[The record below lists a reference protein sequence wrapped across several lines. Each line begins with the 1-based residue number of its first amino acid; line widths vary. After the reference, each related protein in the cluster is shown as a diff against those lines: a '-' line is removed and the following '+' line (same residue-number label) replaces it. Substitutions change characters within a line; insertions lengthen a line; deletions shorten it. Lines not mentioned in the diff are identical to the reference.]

1 MMRTWMAAAA
11 MGALVGCTSVRMVE
25 RDGCWLKQTEKWP
38 SRVNEELA
46 FCKKPAPAPAQ
57 DPLAR
62 LVQECVAQ
70 ADYRWENRAIDA
82 WNRDQP
88 IPPRDS
94 DEKIAASCMTEAAAA
109 LGPEAE
115 RAALKARLAELD
127 RDRNALRSTAETDRE
142 FFRQSNDK
150 MAAALGEA
158 AKKPAPA
165 AVATATSTGTA
176 TTESELKSQHEQGAP
191 AAPPTTVV
199 GFNAPAPATPV
210 VVAPV
215 AAPALTTPQEERA
228 LPATGGG
235 RRPEVAQPAKP
246 ATSSAPCVPR
256 KTPAGKA
263 QPGKPVPADA
273 APNCEKTAANPPS
286 PLAG

>member
-191 AAPPTTVV
+191 PAPPTTVV

-210 VVAPV
+210 PPWPPVEAPPAPVLVPPLPPAPPRPPVAP
-215 AAPALTTPQEERA
+215 
-228 LPATGGG
+228 
-235 RRPEVAQPAKP
+235 
-246 ATSSAPCVPR
+246 
-256 KTPAGKA
+256 
-263 QPGKPVPADA
+263 
-273 APNCEKTAANPPS
+273 
-286 PLAG
+286 

>member
-46 FCKKPAPAPAQ
+46 FCKKVAPAPAQ
-57 DPLAR
+57 DSLAR

-82 WNRDQP
+82 WNRGDP
-88 IPPRDS
+88 IPPRES

-127 RDRNALRSTAETDRE
+127 RDRNALRSSAEPDRE
-142 FFRQSNDK
+142 LVRQRNDK
-150 MAAALGEA
+150 MAAAPGTA
-158 AKKPAPA
+158 PRQPAPA
-165 AVATATSTGTA
+165 PRPTATS
-176 TTESELKSQHEQGAP
+176 
-191 AAPPTTVV
+191 
-199 GFNAPAPATPV
+199 
-210 VVAPV
+210 
-215 AAPALTTPQEERA
+215 
-228 LPATGGG
+228 
-235 RRPEVAQPAKP
+235 
-246 ATSSAPCVPR
+246 
-256 KTPAGKA
+256 
-263 QPGKPVPADA
+263 
-273 APNCEKTAANPPS
+273 
-286 PLAG
+286 

>member
-1 MMRTWMAAAA
+1 MMRTWTVAAALV
-11 MGALVGCTSVRMVE
+11 ALVGCTSVRMVE

-46 FCKKPAPAPAQ
+46 FCKKVAPVPAQ
-57 DPLAR
+57 DSLAR

-82 WNRDQP
+82 WNRGDP
-88 IPPRDS
+88 IPPRES
-94 DEKIAASCMTEAAAA
+94 DEKISAGCMTEAAAA

-115 RAALKARLAELD
+115 RAALKARLSDLDKD
-127 RDRNALRSTAETDRE
+127 RDALRNTAESDRE

-191 AAPPTTVV
+191 PLPPTTVV

-210 VVAPV
+210 VIAPV
-215 AAPALTTPQEERA
+215 AAPALTAPI
-228 LPATGGG
+228 
-235 RRPEVAQPAKP
+235 VAPPRP
-246 ATSSAPCVPR
+246 ATSSAPCAAQR
-256 KTPAGKA
+256 KASPDKANAGK
-263 QPGKPVPADA
+263 PLPVDG
-273 APNCEKTAANPPS
+273 APNCGEKPVASGPAS
-286 PLAG
+286 PRAG

>member
-1 MMRTWMAAAA
+1 MMRTWTAAAA
-11 MGALVGCTSVRMVE
+11 LGALVGCTSVRMVE

-46 FCKKPAPAPAQ
+46 FCKKAAPAPAQ

-82 WNRDQP
+82 WNRGDP

-94 DEKIAASCMTEAAAA
+94 DEKVAASCMTEAAAA

-115 RAALKARLAELD
+115 RAALKARLSELD
-127 RDRNALRSTAETDRE
+127 RDRDALRTTAETDRE

-176 TTESELKSQHEQGAP
+176 TTESEMKSQHEQGAP

-210 VVAPV
+210 VIAPV
-215 AAPALTTPQEERA
+215 TAAPSL
-228 LPATGGG
+228 
-235 RRPEVAQPAKP
+235 QPPKP
-246 ATSSAPCVPR
+246 ATSAAPCAVQR
-256 KTPAGKA
+256 KTPAEKA
-263 QPGKPVPADA
+263 RPGKPTPADA
-273 APNCEKTAANPPS
+273 VPSCEKAVATAPS
-286 PLAG
+286 PRAG

>member
-1 MMRTWMAAAA
+1 MMRIGMAAAVV
-11 MGALVGCTSVRMVE
+11 GALVGCTSVRMVE

-46 FCKKPAPAPAQ
+46 FCKKAAPAPAQ

-82 WNRDQP
+82 WNRDLP

-94 DEKIAASCMTEAAAA
+94 DENVAAICMTEAAAA

-115 RAALKARLAELD
+115 RAALKARLTDLDKD
-127 RDRNALRSTAETDRE
+127 RDVLRNTAESDRE

-191 AAPPTTVV
+191 PAPPTTVV

-210 VVAPV
+210 VVTPI
-215 AAPALTTPQEERA
+215 AAPTLAAP
-228 LPATGGG
+228 
-235 RRPEVAQPAKP
+235 QPAKP
-246 ATSSAPCVPR
+246 ATSSAPCAAPR
-256 KTPAGKA
+256 KSPADKA
-263 QPGKPVPADA
+263 AGKPVPADA
-273 APNCEKTAANPPS
+273 SPNCEKAVAKAPS
-286 PLAG
+286 PRAG

>member
-1 MMRTWMAAAA
+1 MRRTWTWTAAAA
-11 MGALVGCTSVRMVE
+11 ILALWGCTSVRMVQ

-38 SRVNEELA
+38 SRVSEELA
-46 FCKKPAPAPAQ
+46 FCKKAARAPAP

-94 DEKIAASCMTEAAAA
+94 DEKISATCMSEAARA

-115 RAALKARLAELD
+115 RS
-127 RDRNALRSTAETDRE
+127 ALRSRLADLDKDRDALRNVAEKDRE
-142 FFRQSNDK
+142 FFRESNDK

-165 AVATATSTGTA
+165 ATATATSTGTA
-176 TTESELKSQHEQGAP
+176 
-191 AAPPTTVV
+191 
-199 GFNAPAPATPV
+199 
-210 VVAPV
+210 
-215 AAPALTTPQEERA
+215 
-228 LPATGGG
+228 
-235 RRPEVAQPAKP
+235 
-246 ATSSAPCVPR
+246 
-256 KTPAGKA
+256 
-263 QPGKPVPADA
+263 
-273 APNCEKTAANPPS
+273 
-286 PLAG
+286 

>member
-1 MMRTWMAAAA
+1 MGRTWMVAAILAIC
-11 MGALVGCTSVRMVE
+11 GCTSVRMVE

-38 SRVNEELA
+38 SRVSEELA

-57 DPLAR
+57 DSLAR

-94 DEKIAASCMTEAAAA
+94 DEKIAATCMSDAAAA

-115 RAALKARLAELD
+115 RAALKARLAEID
-127 RDRNALRSTAETDRE
+127 RDREALRNVTENDRA
-142 FFRQSNDK
+142 FFQKSNDK
-150 MAAALGEA
+150 MTEALGEA

-165 AVATATSTGTA
+165 ATATATSTGTA
-176 TTESELKSQHEQGAP
+176 TTESDVRSAHE
-191 AAPPTTVV
+191 AAQATPPTTVV

-210 VVAPV
+210 IV
-215 AAPALTTPQEERA
+215 APALT
-228 LPATGGG
+228 PA
-235 RRPEVAQPAKP
+235 AAPAKP
-246 ATSSAPCVPR
+246 ASPCAAQR
-256 KTPAGKA
+256 RTADKATAGTKA
-263 QPGKPVPADA
+263 ADP
-273 APNCEKTAANPPS
+273 APNCEKAVANAPAPPR
-286 PLAG
+286 AG

>member
-1 MMRTWMAAAA
+1 MMRTGTAAAA
-11 MGALVGCTSVRMVE
+11 MVAVIGIAGCTSVRMVE

-46 FCKKPAPAPAQ
+46 FCKKAASAPAQ

-82 WNRDQP
+82 WNRGDP

-94 DEKIAASCMTEAAAA
+94 DDKIAASCMTEAAAA

-115 RAALKARLAELD
+115 RAALKARLSDLD
-127 RDRNALRSTAETDRE
+127 RDRDVLRNTAESDRE

-191 AAPPTTVV
+191 PLPPTTVV
-199 GFNAPAPATPV
+199 GFNAPAPAAPV
-210 VVAPV
+210 IVAPM
-215 AAPALTTPQEERA
+215 AAPALTAP
-228 LPATGGG
+228 
-235 RRPEVAQPAKP
+235 PAKP
-246 ATSSAPCVPR
+246 ATSSAPCAVQR
-256 KTPAGKA
+256 KTSPDKVHS
-263 QPGKPVPADA
+263 GKPVPGDA
-273 APNCEKTAANPPS
+273 APNCDKAVANAPS
-286 PLAG
+286 PRAG

>member
-11 MGALVGCTSVRMVE
+11 AMGAVLGCTSVRMVE

-82 WNRDQP
+82 WNRGDP

-115 RAALKARLAELD
+115 RAALKARLADLD
-127 RDRNALRSTAETDRE
+127 RDRNVLRSTAETDRE

-191 AAPPTTVV
+191 PAPPTTVV

-215 AAPALTTPQEERA
+215 AAPALTAPIS
-228 LPATGGG
+228 
-235 RRPEVAQPAKP
+235 QPAKP
-246 ATSSAPCVPR
+246 AASSAPCAVQR
-256 KTPAGKA
+256 KAPADKA
-263 QPGKPVPADA
+263 QSGKPVPADA
-273 APNCEKTAANPPS
+273 APNCEKPVANAPS
-286 PLAG
+286 PRAG

>member
-1 MMRTWMAAAA
+1 MMRTWAAAA
-11 MGALVGCTSVRMVE
+11 AIVAVVGCTTGCTSVRMVE

-46 FCKKPAPAPAQ
+46 FCKKVAPAPAQ

-82 WNRDQP
+82 WNRGDP
-88 IPPRDS
+88 IPPRES
-94 DEKIAASCMTEAAAA
+94 DEKIAAGCMTEAAAA

-115 RAALKARLAELD
+115 RAALKARLSDLD
-127 RDRNALRSTAETDRE
+127 RDRNALRNTAESDRE

-176 TTESELKSQHEQGAP
+176 TTESELKSQHEQCPAP
-191 AAPPTTVV
+191 LPPTTVV
-199 GFNAPAPATPV
+199 GFNAPATPV
-210 VVAPV
+210 VIAPV
-215 AAPALTTPQEERA
+215 AAPALTAP
-228 LPATGGG
+228 L
-235 RRPEVAQPAKP
+235 VAPPRP
-246 ATSSAPCVPR
+246 ATSSAPCAAQR
-256 KTPAGKA
+256 KASPDKVNAGK
-263 QPGKPVPADA
+263 PGTVDA
-273 APNCEKTAANPPS
+273 APNCGEKPVANAPAS
-286 PLAG
+286 PRAG

>member
-1 MMRTWMAAAA
+1 MRTWTAAAA
-11 MGALVGCTSVRMVE
+11 ALGALVGCTSVRMVE

-46 FCKKPAPAPAQ
+46 FCKKPAAAPAQ

-82 WNRDQP
+82 WNRGDP

-115 RAALKARLAELD
+115 RAALKARLADLD

-150 MAAALGEA
+150 MASALGEA

-191 AAPPTTVV
+191 PAPPTTVV
-199 GFNAPAPATPV
+199 GFNAPAPATPI

-215 AAPALTTPQEERA
+215 TAPALAAP
-228 LPATGGG
+228 
-235 RRPEVAQPAKP
+235 VVQPAKP
-246 ATSSAPCVPR
+246 ATSSAPCAVQR
-256 KTPAGKA
+256 KTAAEKARAGT
-263 QPGKPVPADA
+263 KPVPADA
-273 APNCEKTAANPPS
+273 TPNCEKAIANAPS
-286 PLAG
+286 PRAG

>member
-115 RAALKARLAELD
+115 RAALKARLADLD

-191 AAPPTTVV
+191 PAPPTTVV

-215 AAPALTTPQEERA
+215 AAPALTAPI
-228 LPATGGG
+228 LP
-235 RRPEVAQPAKP
+235 PAKP
-246 ATSSAPCVPR
+246 AASSAPCVPR
-256 KTPAGKA
+256 KTEAGKA

-273 APNCEKTAANPPS
+273 APNCEKAAVNPPS
-286 PLAG
+286 PRAG

>member
-1 MMRTWMAAAA
+1 
-11 MGALVGCTSVRMVE
+11 MVE

-46 FCKKPAPAPAQ
+46 FCKKAASAPAQ

-82 WNRDQP
+82 WNRGDP
-88 IPPRDS
+88 IPPRES

-115 RAALKARLAELD
+115 RVALRARLQDLDKD
-127 RDRNALRSTAETDRE
+127 RDALRNTAESDRE

-165 AVATATSTGTA
+165 AVATATSTSTA

-191 AAPPTTVV
+191 PLPPTTVV

-210 VVAPV
+210 VVAPI
-215 AAPALTTPQEERA
+215 AAPLLTAPII
-228 LPATGGG
+228 
-235 RRPEVAQPAKP
+235 QPAKP
-246 ATSSAPCVPR
+246 ATSSAPCAGPR
-256 KTPAGKA
+256 KTPADKA
-263 QPGKPVPADA
+263 QSGKPVPAEA
-273 APNCEKTAANPPS
+273 TPNCEKAVANAPS
-286 PLAG
+286 PRAG

>member
-1 MMRTWMAAAA
+1 
-11 MGALVGCTSVRMVE
+11 MVE

-46 FCKKPAPAPAQ
+46 FCKKAATAPAQ

-82 WNRDQP
+82 WNRGDP

-94 DEKIAASCMTEAAAA
+94 DDKIAASCMTEAAAA

-115 RAALKARLAELD
+115 RAALKARLSELD
-127 RDRNALRSTAETDRE
+127 RDRDVLRNTAESDRE

-191 AAPPTTVV
+191 PLPPTTVV
-199 GFNAPAPATPV
+199 GFNAPAPAAPV
-210 VVAPV
+210 IVAPI
-215 AAPALTTPQEERA
+215 AAPALTAPS
-228 LPATGGG
+228 L
-235 RRPEVAQPAKP
+235 QPAKP
-246 ATSSAPCVPR
+246 ATSSAPCAVQR
-256 KTPAGKA
+256 KTSPDKVRS
-263 QPGKPVPADA
+263 GKPVPGDA
-273 APNCEKTAANPPS
+273 APNCDKAVANAPS
-286 PLAG
+286 PRAG

>member
-1 MMRTWMAAAA
+1 MRTWMAAAA
-11 MGALVGCTSVRMVE
+11 AMGAVLGWTSVRMVE

-46 FCKKPAPAPAQ
+46 FCRKPAPAPAQ

-62 LVQECVAQ
+62 LVHECVAQ

-82 WNRDQP
+82 WNRGDP

-115 RAALKARLAELD
+115 RAALKARLADLD
-127 RDRNALRSTAETDRE
+127 RDRNVLRNTAESDRE

-191 AAPPTTVV
+191 PAPPTTVE

-215 AAPALTTPQEERA
+215 TAPALAAPV
-228 LPATGGG
+228 L
-235 RRPEVAQPAKP
+235 QPPKP
-246 ATSSAPCVPR
+246 ATSSAPCAVQR
-256 KTPAGKA
+256 KSPAEKA
-263 QPGKPVPADA
+263 R
-273 APNCEKTAANPPS
+273 
-286 PLAG
+286 AG

>member
-1 MMRTWMAAAA
+1 MMRTGMGTGA
-11 MGALVGCTSVRMVE
+11 MVAIIACAVGCTSVRMVE

-38 SRVNEELA
+38 SRVNEEIA
-46 FCKKPAPAPAQ
+46 FCKKAASAPAQ

-82 WNRDQP
+82 WNRGDA

-115 RAALKARLAELD
+115 RAALKARLSDLD
-127 RDRNALRSTAETDRE
+127 RDRDALRNTAETDRE

-191 AAPPTTVV
+191 PLPPTTVV
-199 GFNAPAPATPV
+199 GFNAPAPAAPV
-210 VVAPV
+210 IVAPV
-215 AAPALTTPQEERA
+215 AAPGLT
-228 LPATGGG
+228 
-235 RRPEVAQPAKP
+235 VQPGKP
-246 ATSSAPCVPR
+246 ATSSAPCAVQR
-256 KTPAGKA
+256 KTPPDKVHS
-263 QPGKPVPADA
+263 GKPVPGDV
-273 APNCEKTAANPPS
+273 APNCDKAVANAPS
-286 PLAG
+286 PRAG

>member
-1 MMRTWMAAAA
+1 
-11 MGALVGCTSVRMVE
+11 MVE
-25 RDGCWLKQTEKWP
+25 RNGCWLKQTEKWP

-46 FCKKPAPAPAQ
+46 FCKKVAPTPAQ

-82 WNRDQP
+82 WNRGDP
-88 IPPRDS
+88 IPPRES
-94 DEKIAASCMTEAAAA
+94 DEKIATGCMTEAATA

-115 RAALKARLAELD
+115 RAALKARLTDLDKD
-127 RDRNALRSTAETDRE
+127 RDALRNTAETDRE

-176 TTESELKSQHEQGAP
+176 TTESELKSAHEQGPAP
-191 AAPPTTVV
+191 LPPTTVV
-199 GFNAPAPATPV
+199 GFNAPAPATPI
-210 VVAPV
+210 VVAPM
-215 AAPALTTPQEERA
+215 AAPALAAPPEERA

-235 RRPEVAQPAKP
+235 RRPEHPIVQPAKP
-246 ATSSAPCVPR
+246 ATSSAPCATQR
-256 KTPAGKA
+256 KQPADKA
-263 QPGKPVPADA
+263 QSGKPVPGEA
-273 APNCEKTAANPPS
+273 APNCEKAVANAPS
-286 PLAG
+286 PRAG